1 MRFPSSLTL
10 LLFLTAG
17 CGPELLAVEVLAPR
31 RAPVCATPT
40 LTSAVA
46 GRGLLDVTATEN
58 SEGAYL
64 ADLRF
69 TSRGSVRIDSLA
81 LTFTM
86 AEGAPAA
93 VVEAAAN
100 ANGAR
105 SMGDVLLAAEE
116 PDNMVSALAESVVLL
131 PRSLAKAIA
140 VDGEWGLDDVTY
152 GAVSVSI
159 QPLVAGEPF
168 GGAATFPI
176 ELCKGCLA
184 STPSDDECPAGAIAT
199 GACRPGQ
206 DDPVWECDASSAA
219 SFP

>member
-1 MRFPSSLTL
+1 MRFPSLVTL
-10 LLFLTAG
+10 LLVLTAG

-31 RAPVCATPT
+31 RAPVCGAPT

-46 GRGLLDVTATEN
+46 GRGLLDVLATED

-69 TSRGSVRIDSLA
+69 TSRGSVRIESLA

-86 AEGAPAA
+86 AEGAPAT

-105 SMGDVLLAAEE
+105 PMGDVLLAAAE
-116 PDNMVSALAESVVLL
+116 PEDVVSALAESVVLL

-140 VDGEWGLDDVTY
+140 VDGEWGLDAVTY
-152 GAVSVSI
+152 GSVSVSV

-176 ELCKGCLA
+176 ELCKGCLNSA
-184 STPSDDECPAGAIAT
+184 PSDDECPDGAIAT

-206 DDPVWECDASSAA
+206 DEAVWQCDESSAA